1 MDRSEHNNT
10 LLQLFT
16 RLVESMH
23 YTKKELFRKETR
35 PFLSTHFWFQSF
47 CAHS

>member
-23 YTKKELFRKETR
+23 YTKKGII
-35 PFLSTHFWFQSF
+35 
-47 CAHS
+47 